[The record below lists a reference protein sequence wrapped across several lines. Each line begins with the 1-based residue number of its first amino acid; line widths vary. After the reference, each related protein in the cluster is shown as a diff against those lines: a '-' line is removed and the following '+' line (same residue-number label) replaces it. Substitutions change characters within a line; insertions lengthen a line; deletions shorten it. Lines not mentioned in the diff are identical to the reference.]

1 MKKKVLKGKKV
12 YLRAPEER
20 DCAEYIA
27 QARKSE
33 RFHRGLVK
41 MSKTPERFANF
52 LRRSESNANACFLI
66 IRAEDDAIAGM
77 VNLSQIFYGPFC
89 GAYLGYWLCAGFTG
103 QGLMAEA
110 IELILRH
117 AFTDLKLHRLEAN
130 IQPDN
135 TPSINVVKKAGF
147 KKEGFSEKYLKV
159 GGRWRDHERWAIIKE
174 DWRKGSKNAN
184 AVKK

>member
-12 YLRAPEER
+12 YLRAPEPG
-20 DCAEYIA
+20 DSAEYIE

-41 MSKTPERFANF
+41 MSKTKEGFDNF
-52 LRRSESNANACFLI
+52 LKRGESPANACFLI

-77 VNLSQIFYGPFC
+77 VNLTQIFYGPFC
-89 GAYLGYWLCAGFTG
+89 GAYLGYWRCAGFTG

-110 IELILRH
+110 IDLILRH
-117 AFTDLKLHRLEAN
+117 AFRDLKLHRLEAN

-135 TPSINVVKKAGF
+135 AASINVVKKAGF

-174 DWRKGSKNAN
+174 NWKPRNN
-184 AVKK
+184 